1 MSGVAVDSHEWY
13 DSNGMRVL
21 RDPLFYSIA
30 LILASVLVGV
40 FGQLFLK
47 AGVSKL
53 GTIGGAAMANLPHLL
68 GSVATNPLIIAGLAC
83 YGLGAAIWII
93 VLSRVDLSLAYPMLG
108 LGYVFV
114 LLTSWLLFGEAVTP
128 LRWLGA
134 LMIVAGVVLVAR
146 S

>member
-1 MSGVAVDSHEWY
+1 MGNKRYARQTRDE
-13 DSNGMRVL
+13 DRV
-21 RDPLFYSIA
+21 FYSIA

-40 FGQLFLK
+40 LGQLFLK

-53 GTIGGAAMANLPHLL
+53 GIIGGAALSNLPQLL
-68 GSVATNPLIIAGLAC
+68 GTVATNPQILIGLAF
-83 YGLGAAIWII
+83 YGLGAAMWII

-108 LGYVFV
+108 LGYVVV
-114 LLTSWLLFGEAVTP
+114 LLTSWLVFGEAVTP
-128 LRWLGA
+128 LRWVGA

>member
-1 MSGVAVDSHEWY
+1 V
-13 DSNGMRVL
+13 
-21 RDPLFYSIA
+21 FYSIA

-40 FGQLFLK
+40 FGQLFFK
-47 AGVSKL
+47 AGVNRL
-53 GTIGGAAMANLPHLL
+53 GPIGADALANLPHLI
-68 GSVATNPLIIAGLAC
+68 GSVVMNPLIMLGLAC
-83 YGLGAAIWII
+83 YGLGAAMWII

-114 LLTSWLLFGEAVTP
+114 LLISWLVFGEAVSA
-128 LRWLGA
+128 LRWVGT

>member
-1 MSGVAVDSHEWY
+1 MIRM
-13 DSNGMRVL
+13 NGTKVTAASFEGY
-21 RDPLFYSIA
+21 LFYSIV

-47 AGVSKL
+47 AGVAKL
-53 GTIGGAAMANLPHLL
+53 GTIGGAALANLPHLL
-68 GSVATNPLIIAGLAC
+68 GSVATNPLILTGLAC
-83 YGLGAAIWII
+83 YGLGAAMWIV

-114 LLTSWLLFGEAVTP
+114 LVISWLIFGEAVSP
-128 LRWLGA
+128 LRWIGT